1 MKVKAVIDRL
11 VDDKAILLVGEEEL
25 EMVVLLSEF
34 PDHITPREGDWL
46 EVQVIADTVNVLQID
61 ENEMRKVRD
70 RVNLKLEKL
79 RNRSK

>member
-34 PDHITPREGDWL
+34 PDDITPREGDWL
-46 EVQVIADTVNVLQID
+46 EVEVIADTVNVLQID

-79 RNRSK
+79 RNQSK

>member
-11 VDDKAILLVGEEEL
+11 VDDKAILLVGEEQL

-34 PDHITPREGDWL
+34 PDDITPREGDWL
-46 EVQVIADTVNVLQID
+46 EVEVIADTVNILQID
-61 ENEMRKVRD
+61 ENEMRKVRN

-79 RNRSK
+79 RNQSK

>member
-11 VDDKAILLVGEEEL
+11 VDDKAILLVGEEQL

-34 PDHITPREGDWL
+34 PDDITPREGDWL
-46 EVQVIADTVNVLQID
+46 EVEVIADTVNILQID
-61 ENEMRKVRD
+61 ENEMRKVRN

-79 RNRSK
+79 RNR